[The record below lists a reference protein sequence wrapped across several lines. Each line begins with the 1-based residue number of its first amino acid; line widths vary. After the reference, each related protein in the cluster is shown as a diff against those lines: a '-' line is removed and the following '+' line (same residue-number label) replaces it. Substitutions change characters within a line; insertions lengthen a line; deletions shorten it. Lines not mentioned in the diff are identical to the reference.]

1 MTDRTYA
8 AVTDMGTDSNS
19 FFDGTGGSM
28 FQGIKSFFTGEP
40 VNVIPNPIQEVIDW
54 FGEFVTLIKGLPLNV
69 GKMSADL
76 MAWVYELCGD
86 LILKTPLWLF
96 SNEWFTNMT
105 LLFSSVALGAVAV
118 LTVIEAIKRMLSGVK
133 DGKRPMVK
141 APMEFKTI
149 IKRWALVAGLTT
161 VVPFLFQKTFQLLN
175 YISDLLIGMN
185 GKTMATTAL
194 SETFGTLD
202 IIALIAFDAVLIGT
216 VIPVLWQNGRR
227 FFDLLVLGITAPLAL
242 GAWVFDSK
250 RHLFDQWFSSVK
262 HLSMVQVYHSLF
274 LLVLGW
280 FIFGI
285 PTPVDFTGTVIKLL
299 VVIGGFARMQNPPRL
314 IAKHLDQGGG
324 IDEVVSKPLKGSKK
338 KILSNFS
345 FSKNVVTSPIR
356 LWKKL
361 KTK

>member
-1 MTDRTYA
+1 
-8 AVTDMGTDSNS
+8 MGSDSNS

-28 FQGIKSFFTGEP
+28 FQGVKDFFTGKP
-40 VNVIPNPIQEVIDW
+40 VSIIPDPIQEVINW
-54 FGEFVTLIKGLPLNV
+54 FGEFVKLIKDLPLQIGN
-69 GKMSADL
+69 MSADL
-76 MAWVYELCGD
+76 MAWVYELCAD

-96 SNEWFTNMT
+96 SNDWFNHMT

-118 LTVIEAIKRMLSGVK
+118 LTVIEAIKRMFSGVK

-149 IKRWALVAGLTT
+149 IKRWAVVAGLTT
-161 VVPFLFQKTFQLLN
+161 VVPFLFQKSFQLLN
-175 YISDLLIGMN
+175 YISDILISMN

-227 FFDLLVLGITAPLAL
+227 FFDLLVLGITTPLAL

-250 RHLFDQWFSSVK
+250 RHLFDQWWKNVK
-262 HLSMVQVYHSLF
+262 HLSLVQVYHSLF

-314 IAKHLDQGGG
+314 IAQHLDSGGG
-324 IDEVVSKPLKGSKK
+324 LDEITKKPLKGTRQ
-338 KILSNFS
+338 KILSNFA
-345 FSKNVVTSPIR
+345 FSKSAVMSPVN
-356 LWKKL
+356 LLKKI
-361 KTK
+361 KKK

>member
-1 MTDRTYA
+1 
-8 AVTDMGTDSNS
+8 MGTDSNA

-40 VNVIPNPIQEVIDW
+40 VSLIPAPIQEVINW
-54 FGEFVTLIKGLPLNV
+54 FGEFVTLIKELPVNV

-118 LTVIEAIKRMLSGVK
+118 LTVIEAIKRMFSGVK

-250 RHLFDQWFSSVK
+250 RHLFDQWWKNVK
-262 HLSMVQVYHSLF
+262 HLSLVQVYHSLF

-314 IAKHLDQGGG
+314 IAQHLDSGGG
-324 IDEVVSKPLKGSKK
+324 LDEITKKPLKGTRQ
-338 KILSNFS
+338 KILSNFA
-345 FSKNVVTSPIR
+345 FSKSAVMSPMN
-356 LWKKL
+356 LLKKI
-361 KTK
+361 KKK